1 MKVFFK
7 TLFFFLCLILSSS
20 CSDSEEQSGQLH
32 NDALQSFMVSSDSA
46 IAISN
51 QAIQAIAE
59 QNETRNSSGREV
71 NSVSLISLSPSIRT
85 RAANRKSI
93 NTSLYF
99 INYKDNKGFSI
110 VSSDK
115 RLRPLYAVSDTGNI
129 AISDT
134 ITNKGLA
141 LFFQGVE
148 KDMQD
153 AAQDTLELSECGTK
167 QEVNSPQVRPMIW
180 RGPRLWGQDEPYN
193 TYCYTE
199 DGKKALVGC
208 VAVAC
213 GIIMSHYEWPRSI
226 NEKNIGWH
234 AMKKYTFDHD
244 IDFIFRKLGNPELLD
259 MHYGVNA
266 SGAKTANAPRAF
278 EKWDIID
285 QIV

>member
-1 MKVFFK
+1 MLFLVWGLV
-7 TLFFFLCLILSSS
+7 LFFS
-20 CSDSEEQSGQLH
+20 CTDDDSQVEKVQGSK
-32 NDALQSFMVSSDSA
+32 VSSFIVSPDSA

-85 RAANRKSI
+85 RAANEKSI

-167 QEVNSPQVRPMIW
+167 QEVFSPQVRPMIW
-180 RGPRLWGQDEPYN
+180 
-193 TYCYTE
+193 
-199 DGKKALVGC
+199 
-208 VAVAC
+208 
-213 GIIMSHYEWPRSI
+213 
-226 NEKNIGWH
+226 
-234 AMKKYTFDHD
+234 
-244 IDFIFRKLGNPELLD
+244 
-259 MHYGVNA
+259 
-266 SGAKTANAPRAF
+266 
-278 EKWDIID
+278 
-285 QIV
+285 